1 MNAINNIDSTVSQ
14 LANNTATLSSSSM
27 LVTVNISNWRGRGH
41 DKRASAQIIAS
52 NNAERGTAN
61 VYKKLLPN
69 SDALKAIGDHVA
81 LMHRVHTHMTM
92 PWADK
97 GARLLPTAQYM
108 KYHNEMTALQN
119 KFYTLVDT
127 FLDDYNLSI
136 AEAQVHLGTLYD
148 DKEYPTVD
156 ELRYKFK
163 CAIAYAPLPESG
175 DFRVDLPKEAIAE
188 LQSSYVNYYE
198 EKAKQ
203 AMNDVWERLYKV
215 LKNMSEKLDYADKE
229 NKKVFRDTLVSNVMD
244 MIELLRVSNVTN
256 SVQMTAMADQLEE
269 ALVGVT
275 PDALREDDYFR
286 AETKRAVDAAIAAL
300 PSLDM

>member
-1 MNAINNIDSTVSQ
+1 MNAINNIDTTVSQ
-14 LANNTATLSSSSM
+14 LTNNTATLSSSSM
-27 LVTVNISNWRGRGH
+27 LVTVNVSRWEGRAH
-41 DKRASAQIIAS
+41 DKLASAQVVAA
-52 NNAERGTAN
+52 NNAESGAAN
-61 VYKKLLPN
+61 VHKKLLPRN
-69 SDALKAIGDHVA
+69 AALKAIIDHA
-81 LMHRVHTHMTM
+81 GLMHRVHTHMTM

-119 KFYTLVDT
+119 KFFDLVDA
-127 FLDDYNLSI
+127 FLDDYNLSV
-136 AEAQVHLGTLYD
+136 AEAQVHLGELYD

-156 ELRYKFK
+156 ELRKKFK

-198 EKAKQ
+198 DKAKQ
-203 AMNDVWERLYKV
+203 AMNDVWQRLYKV

-229 NKKVFRDTLVSNVMD
+229 NKKVFRDTLVSNVTD
-244 MIELLRVSNVTN
+244 MVELLRVSNVTN
-256 SVQMTAMADQLEE
+256 STQMAAMADQLEE
-269 ALVGVT
+269 ALIGVT
-275 PDALREDDYFR
+275 PDALREDDFFR
-286 AETKRAVDAAIAAL
+286 AETKAAVDAAIAAL